1 MGEEF
6 YFFNLY
12 YWASLAKIHLGF
24 EKFFSFPVRF
34 ESLECNQPQMRAN
47 STCPQ
52 ELA

>member
-24 EKFFSFPVRF
+24 EKFFFPFLLDLNLWNVIN
-34 ESLECNQPQMRAN
+34 LK
-47 STCPQ
+47 
-52 ELA
+52 